1 MKTRILNITKAVLC
15 MVFLTLAGRL
25 FASSIDGNGNIVTQ
39 NFEVASFDEVSIAL
53 PATVNFIVSDEYSCT
68 VRVDENILDY
78 LDIRVE
84 EDELKLTVAKEG
96 QGCELRPTDFVI
108 EISAPSLKEIKLL
121 GSGNFEVL
129 NTLRAEEL
137 EVKLSGSGNVYIGS
151 GSIRKMKVSL
161 TGSGSLEAYCDTSVL
176 DAKMS
181 GSGNITANVGTNL
194 FYSIAGSGSIYY
206 YGTPNLKGKKTG
218 SGVLKQLE
226 D

>member
-1 MKTRILNITKAVLC
+1 M
-15 MVFLTLAGRL
+15 
-25 FASSIDGNGNIVTQ
+25 
-39 NFEVASFDEVSIAL
+39 
-53 PATVNFIVSDEYSCT
+53 
-68 VRVDENILDY
+68 
-78 LDIRVE
+78 
-84 EDELKLTVAKEG
+84 
-96 QGCELRPTDFVI
+96 
-108 EISAPSLKEIKLL
+108 
-121 GSGNFEVL
+121 
-129 NTLRAEEL
+129 
-137 EVKLSGSGNVYIGS
+137 YIGS

-206 YGTPNLKGKKTG
+206 YGTPNRKGKKTG